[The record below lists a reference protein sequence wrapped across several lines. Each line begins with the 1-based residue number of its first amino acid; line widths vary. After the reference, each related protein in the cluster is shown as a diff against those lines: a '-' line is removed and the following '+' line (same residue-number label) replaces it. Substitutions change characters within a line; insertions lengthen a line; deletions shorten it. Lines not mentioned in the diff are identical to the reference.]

1 MKPLQV
7 RLEIG
12 GGTGPWFWD
21 LIPVSPSAPVYPM
34 QGTGTY
40 ERRHN
45 ARRAALRFAER
56 CGFEVVER

>member
-7 RLEIG
+7 RLELFGNSRWI
-12 GGTGPWFWD
+12 WN
-21 LIPVSPSAPVYPM
+21 LRPVSPSAPIYPVE
-34 QGTGTY
+34 GKPSY
-40 ERRHN
+40 KRRRD